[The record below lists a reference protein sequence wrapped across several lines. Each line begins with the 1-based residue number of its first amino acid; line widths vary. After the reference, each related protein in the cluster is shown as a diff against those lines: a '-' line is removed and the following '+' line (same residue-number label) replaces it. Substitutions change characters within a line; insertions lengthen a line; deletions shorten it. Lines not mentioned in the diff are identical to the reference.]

1 MKWRENIDGII
12 TAINIIF
19 WIANIIEPVPFWAQ
33 DVPKINTEYIAA
45 AKAGKSCQRKRVIHK
60 TKALVHH

>member
-33 DVPKINTEYIAA
+33 DVPKINTKSTLPLQKQGNH
-45 AKAGKSCQRKRVIHK
+45 AKEKE
-60 TKALVHH
+60 